1 MGLVRDVWSAIFG
14 PRVSP
19 EAAAK
24 AARVVGQVFGASMAK
39 DEARGLLTG
48 ILPYGQPPKRG
59 TMELM
64 LLYGASP
71 WLRAVVSRIA
81 QRIGSTEWE
90 LERIVGPDGK
100 AMRAKALQRAPR
112 RAFRNALRK
121 RYAKSGM
128 DVEPVLEHP
137 MLDFMHAGNPKLDGR
152 GCMQVTSTHVL
163 LKGEGYWL
171 LERYPDGP
179 LKDLPSHY
187 WPIPPFWVIQTPTVT
202 LPGYRVQF
210 AGWHGWIPE
219 TEIVQFTDPDPF
231 NPYARGVG
239 LAEALGDELDS
250 DEYASKWIKSR
261 FYNQGV
267 PAALVSLK
275 GGDEDEATRMKAK
288 WQQDFG
294 GFMRQFRAYFTS
306 REIQVER
313 LEPKF
318 EEMKLIE
325 LRGSMRDAVL
335 EVFGYPKELLGILTN
350 ANRST
355 IDTAEFRLEKYV
367 VEPWREF
374 FRHALQ
380 HRLTA
385 AWDDRAVLDY
395 VSDVPAD
402 REFSLS
408 VMKARPY
415 AFTNNAVRTLAGED
429 ETDEA
434 WGGERPPTPV
444 AAPTESEVIPGGGG
458 MVGGKGADPVW
469 TRELHARRKAQ
480 EEEQDDDRAFTSSD
494 IDDVVSAVDDD
505 EFAPLGKILEDNIR
519 SIGGKAMGALG
530 LQASAFD
537 HRDPAIK
544 DWLEQESSTSVAG
557 IGDTTRDDLRTALAD
572 VASDGGSVR
581 DAAKAI
587 RTVFADA
594 STSRAELIAQTE
606 MLRASGVATHTA
618 FRQSG
623 LVKKKFWQHGGGE
636 DDPRDGHIELAA
648 SEPIDLDAP
657 FVNPDTGVEM
667 QYPGEAG
674 DPGED
679 CNCHCSHWARVDDP
693 KSAAK
698 KAPNGAQQR
707 GWRTKG
713 ESALKQAARVA
724 FAQQQKAALRGLR
737 RGVY

>member
-14 PRVSP
+14 SRVSR

-24 AARVVGQVFGASMAK
+24 AARVVGQVFGSPVAAK
-39 DEARGLLTG
+39 EARGLLTG

-64 LLYGASP
+64 LLYAASP

-90 LERIVGPDGK
+90 LERLVSQDGK
-100 AMRAKALQRAPR
+100 AVLSKALQRAPR
-112 RAFRNALRK
+112 RAIRNALRR
-121 RYAKSGM
+121 RYTKSGLE
-128 DVEPVLEHP
+128 VEPVLEHP

-171 LERYPDGP
+171 LERHQEGP

-210 AGWHGWIPE
+210 AGWSGWIPE

-231 NPYARGVG
+231 NPYARGIG

-275 GGDEDEATRMKAK
+275 GGDPEEAQRMKTS
-288 WQQDFG
+288 WQQEFG
-294 GFMRQFRAYFTS
+294 GFMRQFRAYFTP

-313 LEPKF
+313 LEPQF
-318 EEMKLIE
+318 EEMKLLE
-325 LRGSMRDAVL
+325 LRSSMRDAVL
-335 EVFGYPKELLGILTN
+335 ETFGYPKELLGILTN

-395 VSDVPAD
+395 VSEVPAD

-434 WGGERPPTPV
+434 WGDERPPTPV
-444 AAPTESEVIPGGGG
+444 AAPTEAEVIPSGGGL
-458 MVGGKGADPVW
+458 GGKGADPAW
-469 TRELHARRKAQ
+469 ASELRALRKGQ

-494 IDDVVSAVDDD
+494 IDDVVNAINDD
-505 EFAPLGKILEDNIR
+505 EFEPLSTILEDNIR
-519 SIGGKAMGALG
+519 AIGGKAMGALG
-530 LQASAFD
+530 LQASAFN
-537 HRDPAIK
+537 HRDPAVK
-544 DWLEQESSTSVAG
+544 SYLESFSGESVQA
-557 IGDTTRDDLRTALAD
+557 IGDTTRGNIRKALSEVVD
-572 VASDGGSVR
+572 DGGSVR
-581 DAAKAI
+581 DAASAI
-587 RTVFADA
+587 RGVFADA
-594 STSRAELIAQTE
+594 STSRSERIAQTE
-606 MLRASGVATHTA
+606 MLRASGVATHSA
-618 FRQSG
+618 FKQSG

-636 DDPRDGHIELAA
+636 DDPRPGHVEMA
-648 SEPIDLDAP
+648 SADPIDLDAP
-657 FVNPDTGVEM
+657 FVNPETGVEM

-679 CNCHCSHWARVDDP
+679 CNCHCSHWAKAETP
-693 KSAAK
+693 KAAKRAPAGTQQRAWRAKGQAELAAASSAAD
-698 KAPNGAQQR
+698 
-707 GWRTKG
+707 WSG
-713 ESALKQAARVA
+713 ENPPSGK
-724 FAQQQKAALRGLR
+724 
-737 RGVY
+737 

>member
-1 MGLVRDVWSAIFG
+1 MGLIGDVWSAIFG

-19 EAAAK
+19 GAAAK
-24 AARVVGQVFGASMAK
+24 AARVVGEVFGSPVAAK
-39 DEARGLLTG
+39 EARGLLTG

-64 LLYGASP
+64 LLYAASP

-90 LERIVGPDGK
+90 LERLVDASGK
-100 AMRAKALQRAPR
+100 AVRSKALQRAPR
-112 RAFRNALRK
+112 RAIRNTLRR
-121 RYAKSGM
+121 RYAKAGLH
-128 DVEPVLEHP
+128 VEPVLEHP

-152 GCMQVTSTHVL
+152 GRMQVTSTHVL

-171 LERYPDGP
+171 LERHAEGP

-210 AGWHGWIPE
+210 AGWSGWIPE

-267 PAALVSLK
+267 PAALISLK
-275 GGDEDEATRMKAK
+275 GGDPEEAQRMKAS
-288 WQQDFG
+288 WQQEFG
-294 GFMRQFRAYFTS
+294 GFMRQFRAYFTP

-318 EEMKLIE
+318 EEMKLLE
-325 LRGSMRDAVL
+325 LRSSMRDAVL

-385 AWDDRAVLDY
+385 AWDDRVVFDY
-395 VSDVPAD
+395 VSEVPAD

-415 AFTNNAVRTLAGED
+415 AFTNNAVRTLAGEE
-429 ETDEA
+429 ETEEA
-434 WGGERPPTPV
+434 WGDERPPTPV
-444 AAPTESEVIPGGGG
+444 AAPTEAEGILSGGG
-458 MVGGKGADPVW
+458 VGGKGVESAW
-469 TRELHARRKAQ
+469 ARELHAHRKAQ
-480 EEEQDDDRAFTSSD
+480 EEEQDDDRTFTPGD
-494 IDDVVSAVDDD
+494 IEGLVNAIDDR
-505 EFAPLGKILEDNIR
+505 EFQPLTKILEDNIR
-519 SIGGKAMGALG
+519 AIGGKATTALG

-537 HRDPAIK
+537 HRDPVLQK
-544 DWLEQESSTSVAG
+544 WLAKESSDSISG
-557 IGDTTRDDLRTALAD
+557 ITRTTRDAIRNALTD
-572 VASDGGSVR
+572 VADQGGSVR
-581 DAAKAI
+581 DAAREI
-587 RTVFADA
+587 RKVFEGC
-594 STSRAELIAQTE
+594 STQRAELIAQTE
-606 MLRASGVATHTA
+606 MLRASGVATHA
-618 FRQSG
+618 ALKQSG
-623 LVKKKFWQHGGGE
+623 LVTKKFWQHGGGE
-636 DDPRDGHIELAA
+636 DDPREGHVQLA
-648 SEPIDLDAP
+648 STEPIDLDAP
-657 FVNPDTGVEM
+657 FLNPETGVEM

-674 DPGED
+674 DPAED
-679 CNCHCSHWARVDDP
+679 CNCHCSHWAKVDDP
-693 KSAAK
+693 KAAGK
-698 KAPNGAQQR
+698 RVPNGAQQR
-707 GWRTKG
+707 AWRSQG
-713 ESALKQAARVA
+713 AAAMREAARAA
-724 FAQQQKAALRGLR
+724 FGRQGVSAIAVLRH
-737 RGVY
+737 